1 MTTQNTQDSVKAVP
15 RGKFIAI
22 QEYKN
27 IATSRNKKKSNRQP
41 NYTPK
46 TTGKRRTKKAQ
57 NQQKERSH
65 KNQSRNK

>member
-46 TTGKRRTKKAQ
+46 TTGKRREKPPKLIERKK
-57 NQQKERSH
+57 S
-65 KNQSRNK
+65 